1 MRTVASRQCGPGSIP
16 PRCHMW
22 VEFVIAPR
30 VFSGFSGFASYAK
43 TEADVASSLN
53 IVSYLFIYLFMFVR
67 ATVILDRAV
76 ECYKR
81 VSFPLYRHRPKQ

>member
-1 MRTVASRQCGPGSIP
+1 MVRTLASHQCGPGSIP

-30 VFSGFSGFASYAK
+30 VFSGFSGFPYSAK
-43 TEADVASSLN
+43 TKADVTS
-53 IVSYLFIYLFMFVR
+53 VSKYLFIYLFIYIFMFIR
-67 ATVILDRAV
+67 ETVILDRAI

-81 VSFPLYRHRPKQ
+81 VSFPKQ